1 MDEARK
7 RCSRCGEE
15 KPLSEFYRRARSPDG
30 LQSWCKAC
38 SLCAVKKFH
47 QQEGRSVVHR
57 SVKYGLTKEEVRL
70 MLLIPVC
77 QACGAPLPDS
87 YSQKFDHCHEGG
99 HFRGVLCHPCNMA
112 CAGNSED
119 TIVRLHGC
127 IGYLARDL
135 ERTSEQV

>member
-1 MDEARK
+1 
-7 RCSRCGEE
+7 
-15 KPLSEFYRRARSPDG
+15 
-30 LQSWCKAC
+30 
-38 SLCAVKKFH
+38 
-47 QQEGRSVVHR
+47 
-57 SVKYGLTKEEVRL
+57 